1 MLIVVIIVMM
11 VPMMMLLMLILIIV
25 VLIHGTLHLLN
36 PCGGSSHAHKVELAR
51 VENLIQ
57 IHVAVVAL
65 DDVGLRLERAHN
77 LFDALE
83 LLRLYLCSLVQ
94 QYDIAELNLLNHQVL
109 NVLIVDVGSQQVV
122 ARTEFVLHAQGVN
135 HCHDT
140 VEHRVAVL
148 HVFLT
153 QLRDGADG
161 LGDRGRLA
169 DAARLN
175 HDIVEL
181 LHLDDV
187 AELLHQVHFQ
197 RAADAPVLKG
207 HQTVVL
213 ATHDA
218 AFLYQ
223 VGVYVHL
230 ADVVHDHGE
239 FNSSTVRQDTV
250 QQRRLSAAQIS
261 CQ

>member
-1 MLIVVIIVMM
+1 MLIVV
-11 VPMMMLLMLILIIV
+11 IV

-36 PCGGSSHAHKVELAR
+36 PCGGSGNAHKVELAR
-51 VENLIQ
+51 VENLVQ

-65 DDVGLRLERAHN
+65 DDVGLRLKRAYN

-83 LLRLYLCSLVQ
+83 LLRLHLCSLVQ
-94 QYDIAELNLLNHQVL
+94 QHDIAELNLLNHKVL
-109 NVLIVDVGSQQVV
+109 DVLIVDVGSQQVV

-250 QQRRLSAAQIS
+250 QQRRLTAAQIS